1 MEYDLLIVGAGI
13 TGATIAE
20 RASSELGWRVLVIDR
35 RDHIG
40 GNVYDYTDPAT
51 GIRVNKY
58 GAHIFHT
65 NDEDVWEYVQRFA
78 HWSRWDHKVLAL
90 VDGKYVPVPAN
101 MDTVNALFNL
111 SLRTE
116 EDMASWLKEQ
126 QIPCAEPRTG
136 EEIALSRVG
145 PVLYEKLF
153 KHYTKKQWNKFPE
166 ELDASVLARIPVRTN
181 NDCRY
186 FTDKYQAL
194 PTEGYTAFVDKML
207 ASPFIE
213 VRLGTEFADLEN
225 SGVRYRRL
233 VYTGPIDAYFK
244 DAGLPTL
251 EYRSVEFHTER
262 LPVPGPAGFY
272 QPVSQVNYPSAD
284 IPYTRTV
291 EYKHFL
297 NQASPTGN
305 TIIVHETTTDDGDPY
320 YPVPNAKNQELYEKY
335 RQLAEAEES
344 AKNVGFVGRLASYKY
359 FNMDQ
364 AIRAALDFYYAKLR
378 QLAPLDFNL
387 RT

>member
-1 MEYDLLIVGAGI
+1 MDAPIGYDLLIVGAGI

-20 RASSELGWRVLVIDR
+20 RCSSELGWRVLVIDK

-40 GNVYDYTDPAT
+40 GNVYDYIDPES
-51 GIRVNKY
+51 GIRVSQY

-65 NDEDVWEYVQRFA
+65 NDEDVWGYVQRFSD
-78 HWSRWDHKVLAL
+78 WSRWDHKVLAL
-90 VDGKYVPVPAN
+90 VDGKYVPIPAN
-101 MDTVNALFNL
+101 IETVNALFNM
-111 SLRTE
+111 SLKSE
-116 EDMASWLKEQ
+116 EEMAAWLKEQ
-126 QIPCAEPRTG
+126 QIPCETPVNG
-136 EEIALSRVG
+136 QEIALSRVG
-145 PVLYEKLF
+145 PTLYDALF

-194 PTEGYTAFVDKML
+194 PTNGYTAFVKTML
-207 ASPFIE
+207 ASPRIDI
-213 VRLGTEFADLEN
+213 RLGTDFADVGNL
-225 SGVRYRRL
+225 GIRYKRL

-251 EYRSVEFHTER
+251 EYRSIRFHYET
-262 LPVPGPAGFY
+262 LPTAGFH
-272 QPVSQVNYPSAD
+272 QPVSVVNYPSPD

-297 NQASPTGN
+297 NQRSDN

-320 YPVPNAKNQELYEKY
+320 YPVPNAENQALYEKY
-335 RQLAEAEES
+335 RELAEEEERT
-344 AKNVGFVGRLASYKY
+344 KGVGFVGRLASYKY

-364 AIRAALDFYYAKLR
+364 AIRAALDFYHIKIKRVADGETNSGR
-378 QLAPLDFNL
+378 
-387 RT
+387 